1 MRLILI
7 EQLGSSDCDVITLVK
22 FLSVGL
28 LLVNCRLTVGI
39 LPADSWP
46 TVYRQFRGP
55 VLHFYRLSLRH
66 SSRGFH
72 ARSDMHTPLA
82 GDYTI
87 AIFNPEVFGL
97 HDFVQ
102 E

>member
-1 MRLILI
+1 MSLHLSKCRFAVG
-7 EQLGSSDCDVITLVK
+7 Q
-22 FLSVGL
+22 LSV
-28 LLVNCRLTVGI
+28 NCWYTAGRQLADSIPTVG
-39 LPADSWP
+39 
-46 TVYRQFRGP
+46 RQTFRGP

-66 SSRGFH
+66 SSCGFH

-82 GDYTI
+82 PDYTI